1 MKKLY
6 TLLLVIA
13 ALLSAEKLYPQF
25 ASSVTQFPFVNGQTA
40 DGSPMCENGIIYDDG
55 TWENG
60 YGWSPNFGTGKWV
73 MKFTPPSYPWTMNQ
87 FCIALTRYSENAPST
102 WTFDIEIWDTTG
114 AGGSPGTLVH
124 SIPNQTAT
132 GLPVWPSVQWFDF
145 YVSGIPAFQNGSYYI
160 GISYTPVGERYI
172 GADESPTTPLRPG
185 YGYIQ
190 AYGWSTVQN
199 YFPLYR
205 AMGIRVDSTVQVVL
219 AHDYAVGPFL
229 SMPTLFTQG
238 QTYNIKA
245 RIRNLGSSNESG
257 VPIKFFVDNSQAG
270 SVTLSLNAGAT
281 DSVSF
286 PWTAAGGSHT
296 LRIWSELS
304 TDFNR
309 ANDTVTATVFVLNGT
324 PTPGGQLTACRYGLN
339 LGIYDHQETLDSIQ
353 VTIPAWAFGILDVN
367 VLIDTVFHTWDGD
380 LDYTLSH
387 SGTSVMII
395 NRVGSSGDN
404 FIGTHLDDSAAT
416 PIAGS
421 SPPFTGN
428 FKPSLPLA
436 AFNNPTASPN
446 GYWKLRIYDNASGD
460 TGVLKAWCLEISY
473 YKITGGI
480 ETIEVPNFYA
490 LGQNYPNPFN
500 PSTKIEY
507 YIPRYGNVKLMV
519 YDITGREVAVLV
531 NGYKNPGIY
540 TVDFDAS
547 SLSSGMYFY
556 KIQSGIFTSVKKM
569 VLLK

>member
-1 MKKLY
+1 MKKF
-6 TLLLVIA
+6 LLFIITS
-13 ALLSAEKLYPQF
+13 ALFSV
-25 ASSVTQFPFVNGQTA
+25 SSVYAQYATTVTQFPFITGPKA
-40 DGSPMCENGIIYDDG
+40 DGAPMCLGGLVYDDG

-73 MKFTPPSYPWTMNQ
+73 MKFTPLSYPWTMNQ
-87 FCIALTRYSENAPST
+87 FCIALTRYSINAPST

-114 AGGSPGTLVH
+114 AGGSPGTLVQ

-190 AYGWSTVQN
+190 AYGWSTIQY
-199 YFPLYR
+199 YFPFYR
-205 AMGIRVDSTVQVVL
+205 AMGIRVDSTGQVVL

-270 SVTLSLNAGAT
+270 SVTFSLNAGAT

-286 PWTAAGGSHT
+286 PWTAAGGNHT

-304 TDFNR
+304 TDLNR
-309 ANDTVTATVFVLNGT
+309 ANDTVTTSVFVLNGT
-324 PTPGGQLTACRYGLN
+324 PTPGGQLTVCHHSLN
-339 LGIYDHQETLDSIQ
+339 LGILDNQETLDSIQ
-353 VTIPAWAFGILDVN
+353 VTIPVWAFGIEDVN
-367 VLIDTVFHTWDGD
+367 VLIDTVFHTWDSD

-387 SGTSVMII
+387 SGTSVVII
-395 NRVGSSGDN
+395 YRVDGSGNN
-404 FIGTHLDDSAAT
+404 FIGTHLDDSSMT
-416 PIAGS
+416 SIGS
-421 SPPFTGN
+421 GLAPFTGK
-428 FKPSLPLA
+428 FRPSHPLA

-446 GYWKLRIYDNASGD
+446 GYWKLRIYDNAAGD

-500 PSTKIEY
+500 PTTKIEY
-507 YIPRYGNVKLMV
+507 YIPRSGNVKLTV
-519 YDITGREVAVLV
+519 YDLTGREVAVLV
-531 NGYKNPGIY
+531 DENKNPGIY
-540 TVDFDAS
+540 SVNFNAS
-547 SLSSGMYFY
+547 LLSSGVYFY
-556 KIQSGIFTSVKKM
+556 KIVSGTFTDVKKM

>member
-1 MKKLY
+1 MKKF
-6 TLLLVIA
+6 LLFIITS
-13 ALLSAEKLYPQF
+13 ALFSV
-25 ASSVTQFPFVNGQTA
+25 SSVYAQYATQVTKLPFINGPKA
-40 DGSPMCENGIIYDDG
+40 DGSPMCANGLVYDDN

-73 MKFTPPSYPWTMNQ
+73 LKFTPLSYPWTMNQ
-87 FCIALTRYSENAPST
+87 FCIALTRVPSGSST

-145 YVSGIPAFQNGSYYI
+145 NNLTGIPPLQNGSYYI
-160 GISYTPVGERYI
+160 GISYAPIGQRYVG
-172 GADESPTTPLRPG
+172 GDESVTTPLRPG

-190 AYGWSTVQN
+190 NGWGTIQSF
-199 YFPLYR
+199 FPFYR
-205 AMGIRVDSTVQVVL
+205 AIGIRVESSL
-219 AHDYAVGPFL
+219 FAHDFAVGPFL
-229 SMPTLFTQG
+229 SLPDTFTVG
-238 QTYNIKA
+238 NSYNIKA
-245 RIRNLGSSNESG
+245 MVRNLGSSNESG
-257 VPIKFFVDNSQAG
+257 VPIKFFVDNTQAG
-270 SVTLSLNAGAT
+270 SVTFSLNAGAT

-304 TDFNR
+304 TDLNR
-309 ANDTVTATVFVLNGT
+309 ANDTVTTSVFVLNGT

-339 LGIYDHQETLDSIQ
+339 LGIYDHQETLDSVQ
-353 VTIPAWAFGILDVN
+353 VTISPWAFGIEDVN
-367 VLIDTVFHTWDGD
+367 VLIDTVFHTYDAD

-387 SGTSVMII
+387 SGTSVII
-395 NRVGSSGDN
+395 IYHVGGSGDN

-416 PIAGS
+416 LIASG

-428 FKPSLPLA
+428 FKPTLPLA
-436 AFNNPTASPN
+436 AFNSFTANPN
-446 GYWKLRIYDNASGD
+446 GYWRLRIWDNFNLD
-460 TGVLKAWCLEISY
+460 TGMLKAWCLEISY

-490 LGQNYPNPFN
+490 MSQNYPNPFN

-507 YIPRYGNVKLMV
+507 YIPRSGNVKMTV
-519 YDITGREVAVLV
+519 YDITGREVTVLV
-531 NGYKNPGIY
+531 NENKNPGIY
-540 TVDFDAS
+540 SVDFNAS
-547 SLSSGMYFY
+547 SLSSGVYFY
-556 KIQSGIFTSVKKM
+556 RMVSGSFTDTKKM
-569 VLLK
+569 LVIK